1 MVLGTGRKSRRSTR
15 SRSFKSAKLKQTLGV
30 MSSREYIRCS
40 MLNVDSLNE
49 YTLHEVRRCLHSNPV
64 DLFFLLET
72 KRRKEEEESGINI
85 DVEGYEKFEFNR
97 SDMAGDKAGGGI
109 ALYTSKSN
117 GLIFHEHHPVIA
129 DPAHLFVEKERV
141 WRTVDTLHGKTAFCA
156 VYAGFQAGDD
166 RHGQWNDILFSVLQS
181 EIHDLRSKGFR
192 VVLLGDFNSHVGCV
206 PGIGIEN
213 NNPDVNKNGKRFLK
227 FLDETNCVHVN
238 GIKQVTSGLWTWQ
251 KNGTSSVVDYCVVG
265 AEHLSTVKSMT
276 IDDQGLYS
284 GCSDHNW
291 MFVTLKDLF
300 RRKHI
305 KTRKTNPKK
314 SWNIHSNLNWN
325 AFKSMV
331 SNLCST
337 IDVNLDSQTLADNM
351 RQLLQDA
358 GMTTIGYRSDH
369 GHRSMK
375 STSLPWHIVKELEY
389 KRQLAKN
396 WISKSANFHNLP
408 TAERSAEALASL
420 KESERL
426 FLEQKQRVT
435 NLFFERRQY
444 HKAKVLQDCSGN
456 SAEARRKF
464 WSYVSSSTKSSNQ
477 IDSVISSSGEVLN
490 SPEDICSEVEKHL
503 LKVFNGSFS
512 PIESTESPVTQDHP
526 YAFKPPDYNSDP
538 PDHSY
543 HTNPFPRVVSI
554 DSSKSLNRDPKGWL
568 DRDFSMSEIQKA
580 IKSLKSGKAVGLDN
594 LPNEFIINAG
604 DKFAELLVV
613 LFNKVKQSGSFPS
626 SWNRGRVSLVHKK
639 GPREVLGNYRPLTV
653 INSISGLY
661 SRLLNERLR
670 AVVEKFNLLGE
681 IQNGFRKNRNASD
694 NSFILKSI
702 LWREKA
708 MKRKV
713 HLAFIDLV
721 KAYDMVDR
729 NILWSKLS
737 SFGFG
742 GEFLA
747 SLKAIYS
754 DDSIQAMVNNVTTRP
769 IFLGR
774 GLRQGCSLSPLLFA
788 LYIAEMGQ
796 AIHKSAEGFTV
807 QNVIVSGL
815 FFADDLSLLA
825 RTPEGLIRLLSLV
838 YDHAKRLKMEIN
850 TSKDKSE
857 VISPVGTEGDEWQV
871 KDATGNLVL
880 TLNQVVKY
888 KYLGCPTMES
898 MHKTSLEH
906 QKQCVSKAYKY
917 KGSCIYISKE
927 GPDVVQMV
935 LATWR
940 NIALPSILYGTEM
953 IPFSETTILEIE
965 KVQNQVA
972 KFALGVSIGCAGIC
986 AQLDLGM
993 KPFRQVL
1000 YEHQLKFYL
1009 RVLRLPDSW
1018 WVRQALEEHL
1028 SCKWN
1033 SPYLTYI
1040 RDIRNLMG
1048 IHELPMREK
1057 VLVSCIN
1064 EFFVKDTNNRLALHE
1079 LPWLNPIKVFKMQS
1093 YVSEGKASACI
1104 AKFRYDVAGIGKK
1117 YPRHG
1122 QVSTRKYCPICPFR
1136 VENSVQHVAFFC
1148 SSVENVRKND
1158 TELRFFRNICQLKGF
1173 SEEYTFSLYI
1183 NGQDWNENFVDP
1195 EVFINRGTELQLVLD
1210 AWLSKW

>member
-1 MVLGTGRKSRRSTR
+1 
-15 SRSFKSAKLKQTLGV
+15 
-30 MSSREYIRCS
+30 

-49 YTLHEVRRCLHSNPV
+49 DTLHEVRRCLQFKPV

-72 KRRKEEEESGINI
+72 KRRKEEENSGMNI

-97 SDMAGDKAGGGI
+97 SDMEGDKAGGGI
-109 ALYTSKSN
+109 ALYTSTSN
-117 GLIFHEHHPVIA
+117 GLIFHKYHPVIS

-141 WRTVDTLHGKTAFCA
+141 WRTVNTLHGKTAFCA

-166 RHGQWNDILFSVLQS
+166 RHGHWNDVLFSVLQS
-181 EIHDLRSKGFR
+181 EIHELRAKGFR

-206 PGIGIEN
+206 PGVGIEG

-227 FLDETNCVHVN
+227 FLAETQCVHVN
-238 GIKQVTSGLWTWQ
+238 GRKQLTSGLWTWQ
-251 KNGTSSVVDYCVVG
+251 RNGSSSVVDYCVVG

-276 IDDQGLYS
+276 IDDNGLYS

-291 MFVTLKDLF
+291 IFVTLRDFF
-300 RRKHI
+300 RRKHK
-305 KTRKTNPKK
+305 KTRKSNLKD
-314 SWNIHSNLNWN
+314 SWNIRSNQNWS
-325 AFKSMV
+325 AFRSAV
-331 SNLCST
+331 SNLCSN
-337 IDVNLDSQTLADNM
+337 IDLNSDSNTLAENM
-351 RQLLQDA
+351 KQLLQDA
-358 GMTTIGYRSDH
+358 GIATIGYKTQQ
-369 GHRSMK
+369 GHRSVK

-396 WISKSANFHNLP
+396 WISKSSHFHSLP
-408 TAERSAEALASL
+408 VADQSAEALTAV

-426 FLEQKQRVT
+426 FLDQKLRVA
-435 NLFFERRQY
+435 NLFFERRNFQ
-444 HKAKVLQDCSGN
+444 KAKVLQDCSGN
-456 SAEARRKF
+456 SAEAKRKF

-477 IDSVISSSGEVLN
+477 ISSVISSTGEVLI
-490 SPEDICSEVEKHL
+490 SPEDICSAVEEHL
-503 LKVFNGSFS
+503 VKVFNGSFS
-512 PIESTESPVTQDHP
+512 PIKCTQSHVTVDHS
-526 YAFKPPDYNSDP
+526 YASKPPDLITDP

-543 HTNPFPRVVSI
+543 HAKPFPRVVSI

-568 DRDFSMSEIQKA
+568 DRDFSLAEVQKA
-580 IKSLKSGKAVGLDN
+580 IKSLKFGKAVGLDN

-604 DKFAELLVV
+604 DRFTELLVV

-626 SWNRGRVSLVHKK
+626 CWNRGRVSLIHKK
-639 GPREVLGNYRPLTV
+639 GPKEVLGNYRPLTV

-737 SFGFG
+737 SIGFG

-747 SLKAIYS
+747 SLKSIYS
-754 DDSIQAMVNNVTTRP
+754 GDSIQAMINNITTRP

-807 QNVIVSGL
+807 HNVKISGL
-815 FFADDLSLLA
+815 FFADDLALLT
-825 RTPEGLIRLLSLV
+825 RTPEGMLRLLSLV
-838 YDHAKRLKMEIN
+838 YDHARRLKMEIN
-850 TSKDKSE
+850 TSRDKSE
-857 VISPVGTEGDEWQV
+857 VISPVGNEGDEWEV
-871 KDATGNLVL
+871 KDAAGNSVL

-898 MHKTSLEH
+898 MHKTSIEH
-906 QKQCVSKAYKY
+906 QKQCVDKAYKF
-917 KGSCIYISKE
+917 KGSCIYLSKE

-953 IPFSETTILEIE
+953 IPFSQHTILEIE
-965 KVQNQVA
+965 KIQNQVA
-972 KFALGVSIGCAGIC
+972 KFALGVPIGCAGIC
-986 AQLDLGM
+986 AQLDLGL

-1009 RVLRLPDSW
+1009 RVLKLPESW

-1028 SCKWN
+1028 SCTWN
-1033 SPYLTYI
+1033 SPYLSYI
-1040 RDIRNLMG
+1040 SDIRNLMG
-1048 IHELPMREK
+1048 IHELPMRENK
-1057 VLVSCIN
+1057 LVSCIN
-1064 EFFVKDTNNRLALHE
+1064 EYFVRNTNFCLASHN
-1079 LPWLNPIKVFKMQS
+1079 LPWLTPIKAFKMQS
-1093 YVSEGKASACI
+1093 YVSEGKASACL
-1104 AKFRYDVAGIGKK
+1104 AKFRFDVAGIGNK
-1117 YPRHG
+1117 YPRNGH
-1122 QVSTRKYCPICPFR
+1122 VSTCKYCPLCPLR
-1136 VENSVQHVAFFC
+1136 VDNSVQHVAFFC
-1148 SSVENVRKND
+1148 PSVENVRKND
-1158 TELRFFRNICQLKGF
+1158 TELRFFRNICQIKGF
-1173 SEEYTFSLYI
+1173 SEDYTFSLYV
-1183 NGQDWNENFVDP
+1183 NGKN
-1195 EVFINRGTELQLVLD
+1195 
-1210 AWLSKW
+1210 